1 MDKLVA
7 KYATSKVSFDQ
18 SSFHEDSVHDW
29 NAALQFAQPSF
40 DIPMV
45 SNVGPPLYP
54 YLDFALQE
62 TSNLKFSFLLPFP
75 SIAQKHKSSSPPT
88 FFVHTPMPQ
97 RSTASGSSTVPPL

>member
-18 SSFHEDSVHDW
+18 SGFHNDSAHDW

-45 SNVGPPLYP
+45 SNVGPPSTHISIL
-54 YLDFALQE
+54 LCKKHRI
-62 TSNLKFSFLLPFP
+62 LKFSFLNFPPPFP
-75 SIAQKHKSSSPPT
+75 KTQFI
-88 FFVHTPMPQ
+88 
-97 RSTASGSSTVPPL
+97 